1 VRKCGRRA
9 AMQHSRIVMQRAELQ
24 AAGELAGDWIGGLGG
39 LVADMHEA
47 IAG

>member
-1 VRKCGRRA
+1 
-9 AMQHSRIVMQRAELQ
+9 MQHFRMVMQRAELQ